1 MIAAIVTARRE
12 GVRSSLVAL
21 ALVGCTPIYD
31 GQYNDRAGELE
42 EFRTEFR
49 PLEDQTK
56 RISSG
61 QNRLFW
67 VDKRKPADKLVWR
80 SIIPGDAASEVEYAW
95 SLDRTES
102 DLEEFQFGEQLI
114 AECSFGTS
122 LAYEVDDP
130 TVAGKF
136 AMTSD
141 GADAC
146 AVDGRTVYFLV
157 GGVAI
162 RKWDPPTPIPD
173 PQNTSFVD
181 LSAAGIAGQVAAF
194 GVIGNL
200 AVAVEQDGDLYK
212 IDLVTKQATWLRND
226 EPMVGSVF
234 FDQRGAIYETQSGPR
249 YIELDSAA
257 EDPPDASF
265 DDMVADGG
273 YHLNFKH
280 GDIQTPAGNGEYVI
294 HDRHVIY
301 RGQRGI
307 FAYGLDTHNVID
319 LLLDRG
325 ESIDLEI
332 AYHLPTVTSGA
343 QMFVFGTDSLGISQT
358 GAVYQVDL
366 TGRLK

>member
-1 MIAAIVTARRE
+1 MIA
-12 GVRSSLVAL
+12 LV
-21 ALVGCTPIYD
+21 LVGCTPIYD
-31 GQYNDRAGELE
+31 GQYDDRANELE
-42 EFRTEFR
+42 EFRSEFR
-49 PLEDQTK
+49 PETDQTK
-56 RISSG
+56 LIASG

-80 SIIPGDAASEVEYAW
+80 SIIPGDPTSEVEYAW
-95 SLDRTES
+95 SIDRTES
-102 DLEEFQFGEQLI
+102 DLEEFRFGEDLI

-141 GADAC
+141 GGDGC
-146 AVDGRTVYFLV
+146 AVDGRTVYFLI

-162 RKWDPPTPIPD
+162 RKWDPPNPIPD
-173 PQNTSFVD
+173 PQNTSFLKFPD
-181 LSAAGIAGQVAAF
+181 AGIAGQVAAF

-200 AVAVEQDGDLYK
+200 ALAVEQDGDLYK
-212 IDLVTKQATWLRND
+212 IDLVTKQARWLRND

-234 FDQRGAIYETQSGPR
+234 FDEKGALYETQNGPR
-249 YIELDSAA
+249 YIEFTDA
-257 EDPPDASF
+257 EDPPDTSF
-265 DDMVADGG
+265 DELVADGG

-280 GDIQTPAGNGEYVI
+280 GDIQTPVSNGEFVI
-294 HDRHVIY
+294 HDRHIIY

-325 ESIDLEI
+325 ESIDLEV
-332 AYHLPTVTSGA
+332 AYHLPVVTAGG
-343 QMFVFGTDSLGISQT
+343 QLFVFGTDSLGINTT

-366 TGRLK
+366 TDRLR